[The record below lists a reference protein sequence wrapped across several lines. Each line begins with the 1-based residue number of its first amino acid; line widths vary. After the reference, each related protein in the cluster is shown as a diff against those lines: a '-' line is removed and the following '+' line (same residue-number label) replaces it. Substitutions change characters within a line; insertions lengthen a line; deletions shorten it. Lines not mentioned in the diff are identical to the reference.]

1 MRNNTLSRAEL
12 SETEGSVY
20 DIHYGDVLIKY
31 GAVLDAD
38 ADYLPRITDD
48 LLAASL
54 SCQHLEDGDVII
66 ADTAEDETVGRCTEL
81 RGCGNKAIVSGLHTM
96 ACRPQFEFARGY
108 LGYYLN
114 SSSFHDQLL
123 PLMQGIKV
131 ISVSKSAI
139 GDTSVSFPSMEEQ
152 KRIGCTLMRLDDL
165 ITLHQREPPL
175 GTYAAC
181 FTQGS

>member
-1 MRNNTLSRAEL
+1 
-12 SETEGSVY
+12 
-20 DIHYGDVLIKY
+20 
-31 GAVLDAD
+31 
-38 ADYLPRITDD
+38 
-48 LLAASL
+48 
-54 SCQHLEDGDVII
+54 
-66 ADTAEDETVGRCTEL
+66 
-81 RGCGNKAIVSGLHTM
+81 M

-165 ITLHQREPPL
+165 ITLHQRV
-175 GTYAAC
+175 
-181 FTQGS
+181 